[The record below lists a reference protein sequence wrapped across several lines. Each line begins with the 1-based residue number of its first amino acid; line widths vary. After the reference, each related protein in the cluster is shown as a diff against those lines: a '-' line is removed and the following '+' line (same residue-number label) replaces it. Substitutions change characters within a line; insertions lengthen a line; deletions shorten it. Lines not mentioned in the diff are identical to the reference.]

1 MYTKHSV
8 FQIKTHN
15 IIKGRKLLFRN
26 KLKDFVQTICGGYGS
41 QNTGTVPPLYGHR
54 NSLGQVES
62 RSLFPSHFFHF
73 CPYFLNQFISLP
85 SPGPKRFYR
94 NWDKIIILFQI
105 FVFCDFCTLTRFCC
119 ILIVVFIASCI
130 TSN

>member
-1 MYTKHSV
+1 MPNCLSFFLKDSVSVPILRSTDFRISSFVSCVGGILFFFSKYTHSV

-41 QNTGTVPPLYGHR
+41 QNTRTVPPLYGHR

-62 RSLFPSHFFHF
+62 RSLSDGTIFIRCF
-73 CPYFLNQFISLP
+73 CLLC
-85 SPGPKRFYR
+85 FY
-94 NWDKIIILFQI
+94 L
-105 FVFCDFCTLTRFCC
+105 
-119 ILIVVFIASCI
+119 
-130 TSN
+130 